1 MKRKTNDTTLLFRLS
16 FVLFT
21 CLFPIFSLLIAQQN
35 EWQTDYERS
44 GYLSTPRYEATMNY
58 LLELDAASDSMTTG
72 VFGHSAQGRELVFA
86 IVDRDGLADPEAIRA
101 EGRILMMVQA
111 CIHPGES
118 EGKDA
123 MLQLL
128 RDLII
133 KQQHQ
138 GILDKVSI
146 IFIPIFNADGHERY
160 SPYGRIN
167 QNGPTEM
174 GWRTTAVNLNLNRD
188 FLKADAV
195 EMKAWLQFYQ
205 RWQPEFFIDTHTTNG
220 ADYQYV
226 LTYALETGGN
236 MTAPL
241 TRWQQQSY
249 LPSMTRLMED
259 AGFPV
264 FPYVSFRNWHDPRS
278 GLVSGVASPMFSQG
292 YTALRNRPGLLVETH
307 MLKPYR
313 QRVEATYAIILST
326 LGILNKE
333 ANTLSRLVT
342 EADSYTASADFRK
355 KAFPLRFS
363 IDMTDSTK
371 VDFKG
376 VEYELMRSTITA
388 GEWFRYHRDKP
399 ATFSL
404 SLFDQAVVIDSVML
418 PEAYAVPVQWHE
430 VIERLKLHGVRL
442 HTLVN
447 AIDVVALTD
456 SFTSVEWFPQPYE
469 GRHRIRKTASVTVR
483 RKLHLPAGS
492 VLVPMDQPLAPVVA
506 HLLEPRGNGSLLE
519 WGFFDA
525 IFEQK
530 EYAESYVMEPLAQ
543 QMLDSIPGLAEA
555 FTALK
560 ASDPTFAASSWAQL
574 NWFYKQTPW
583 WDSQYMIYPVLK
595 LESFKN
601 LLPDNLQKGIVN

>member
-1 MKRKTNDTTLLFRLS
+1 MKRKTNHTTLLFMLF

-21 CLFPIFSLLIAQQN
+21 CLVPIFSLLIAQQN

-58 LLELDAASDSMTTG
+58 LLKLDAASDSMTTG

-86 IVDRDGLADPEAIRA
+86 IVDREGLADPEAIRA
-101 EGRILMMVQA
+101 EGRILMMIQA

-133 KQQHQ
+133 NQQHQ

-195 EMKAWLQFYQ
+195 EMKAWLQFYH

-249 LPSMTRLMED
+249 LPEMTRLMED

-278 GLVSGVASPMFSQG
+278 GLISGVASPMFSQG

-355 KAFPLRFS
+355 KAFPMRFS
-363 IDMTDSTK
+363 IDMTDSTI

-376 VEYELMRSTITA
+376 VEYELMKSTITG

-404 SLFDQAVVIDSVML
+404 SLFDQAVVVDSVML

-442 HTLVN
+442 HALAN
-447 AIDVVALTD
+447 AIDVVAVTD
-456 SFTSVEWFPQPYE
+456 SFTSVEWFTQPYE
-469 GRHRIRKTASVTVR
+469 GRHRIRKTASVPVR

-492 VLVPMDQPLAPVVA
+492 VLVPMNQPQAPVVA

-555 FTALK
+555 FIALK
-560 ASDPTFAASSWAQL
+560 ASDPTFATSSWAQL

-583 WDSQYMIYPVLK
+583 WDNQYMIYPVLR
-595 LESFKN
+595 LESYPV
-601 LLPDNLQKGIVN
+601 LP